1 MEHIRNFIETMVT
14 IDETDWQFFSSKL
27 RRQQYPKKT
36 ILLKEGKVENYLSFI
51 EKGIIRFYI
60 PKDANDI
67 TFVFAFENS
76 FVSAYDSFLLQIPA
90 HYNVETITET
100 VLWRMTHKDLQDIY
114 ADTKFGNILGRLA
127 SEQLFL
133 INTKR
138 EYSFLNESAEQR
150 YLNLFAEQPHL
161 IKLMPLKYLAS
172 YIGITPQALSRI
184 RRRIS

>member
-1 MEHIRNFIETMVT
+1 MEHIRSFLETMVT
-14 IDETDWQFFSSKL
+14 LNENDWQIFSSKL
-27 RRQQYPKKT
+27 IRHEFPKKT
-36 ILLKEGKVENYLSFI
+36 ILLKVGKVENYLSFI

-60 PKDANDI
+60 PKDTNDI

-90 HYNVETITET
+90 HYNVETLTNT

-114 ADTKFGNILGRLA
+114 KETEFGNILGRIA

-161 IKLMPLKYLAS
+161 IKFMPLKYLAS